1 MTRLKKSNNKSYNK
15 KYDTYFQYA
24 VTVALNQGEIK
35 KDLHRITKNK
45 PFINKYNFEETNFPL
60 EKDDWKILE
69 KNNLTTALN
78 TKDKEKKK
86 FALLMFQNITQILKA
101 KVNLENQVILLM
113 IPNREGWQYL
123 AVQKYQCYQEE

>member
-1 MTRLKKSNNKSYNK
+1 MNRLKKSNNKSYNK

-45 PFINKYNFEETNFPL
+45 PFINKYNFEETNFRL
-60 EKDDWKILE
+60 EKDDWEILE

-113 IPNREGWQYL
+113 IPNREEWQYL